1 MTRQEAARI
10 LGVSPNAS
18 AETARAAYKRLMQ
31 VNHPDK
37 GGDEEKAK
45 NLTSA
50 WRVFAGRS
58 DANGFPESDEVI
70 YPEFAMNYGM
80 FDAVRKDDPNAVRS
94 IAAGQSVDFRMRDHQ
109 GESLL
114 HAAARHNSCQVLPV
128 LVELGADI
136 NARRV
141 GYPLWQVTPESADT
155 PLHVAIERR
164 SRDAA
169 IMLIEMGA
177 NPDIQ
182 DVLHG
187 RSPLHM
193 AAIFKDADIVS
204 TLVRHGAK
212 VNVRDV
218 DGETPMFLALANSDF
233 ETVRIL
239 HDCGTDAH
247 LRSASGHSPLH
258 MAVKNRHIE
267 VIAGLAKGD
276 TDANVRD
283 ENGDTPL
290 HWAADMAA
298 NAHLDSYSV
307 GSYLSGLDKNR
318 DVCEIIDVL
327 VECGANVNARNN
339 NGESPLHKAAVK
351 STEVTDIL
359 LKHGAS
365 VDARDND
372 GMTPIHHVAQRSR
385 FGQKSLL
392 AHLARKGADVNA
404 RDLNGHTPLDFA
416 TADTP
421 RQHRKGSCNYGT
433 GEWEL
438 RRRGGKFGEDFPDN
452 PSLPGKK

>member
-50 WRVFAGRS
+50 WRVFARRS

-80 FDAVRKDDPNAVRS
+80 FDAVRKDDPNAVRA
-94 IAAGQSVDFRMRDHQ
+94 IAAGESVDFRMRDHQ

-114 HAAARHNSCQVLPV
+114 HAAAMHNSCQVLPV
-128 LVELGADI
+128 LVELGADL

-193 AAIFKDADIVS
+193 AAIFGTSDIVS
-204 TLVRHGAK
+204 ALVRHGAK
-212 VNVRDV
+212 VNVRAAN
-218 DGETPMFLALANSDF
+218 GETPMLLALAKSDF

-239 HDCGTDAH
+239 HDCGTGAH

-276 TDANVRD
+276 TGANVRD

-298 NAHLDSYSV
+298 NARYSV
-307 GSYLSGLDKNR
+307 DGYLSALENNR
-318 DVCEIIDVL
+318 DICEIIDAL

-339 NGESPLHKAAVK
+339 NGESPLHKAAME
-351 STEVTDIL
+351 SIEIMDAL

-365 VDARDND
+365 VDARDNN
-372 GMTPIHHVAQRSR
+372 GKTPMHRVAQSPAR
-385 FGQKSLL
+385 KPLL

-404 RDLNGHTPLDFA
+404 RDLNGDTPLDFA